1 MVKSENTTVCV
12 TLPRSHVDLIDF
24 YCSRSGLKRSSL
36 INLALVQFFNSRYPG
51 DPILDVNDFLRFLG
65 KKPK

>member
-12 TLPRSHVDLIDF
+12 TLPNSSVDLIDF

-36 INLALVQFFNSRYPG
+36 INLAVVEFMNRRYPG
-51 DPILDVNDFLRFLG
+51 DILNLDDFLRFVG
-65 KKPK
+65 KKPE